1 MNRESDRNG
10 STLRVD
16 IDKGQEVIAILV
28 CPFEPLERA
37 DFVTRLREDSR
48 DIEPILNSVRGRLF
62 LDQDNSTGI
71 LSFAHARVPCAMPI
85 LPGHWA
91 QPYGRGQETLE
102 QRIFAQG
109 RASFGGIRRSLP
121 ANCGHRPS
129 PNRQAHMN
137 DRERW
142 IVGNTRNLSAMP
154 LFFHGFHFCSLLN
167 CVRLLGLASEKTCKV
182 FHLA

>member
-71 LSFAHARVPCAMPI
+71 LSFAHARVPMCDADTSWP
-85 LPGHWA
+85 LGAAVWS
-91 QPYGRGQETLE
+91 RCQETLE

-109 RASFGGIRRSLP
+109 RLHWEASAVVCQRTVDIGHPRTGRR
-121 ANCGHRPS
+121 
-129 PNRQAHMN
+129 
-137 DRERW
+137 
-142 IVGNTRNLSAMP
+142 I
-154 LFFHGFHFCSLLN
+154 
-167 CVRLLGLASEKTCKV
+167 
-182 FHLA
+182 